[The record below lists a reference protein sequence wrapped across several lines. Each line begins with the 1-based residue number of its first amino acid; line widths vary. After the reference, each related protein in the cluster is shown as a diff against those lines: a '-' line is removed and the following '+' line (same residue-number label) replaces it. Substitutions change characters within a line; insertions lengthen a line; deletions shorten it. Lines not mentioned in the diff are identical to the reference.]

1 MKNIELPIPHNEKE
15 RLAALKRYNI
25 LDSLPDHAFDDAT
38 KLVSYI
44 CGVPIAHISF
54 IDESRQWFKSEIGI
68 GVTEVPREISFCQY
82 TIMESKMVEIPD
94 TLLNE
99 RFKEDPNVTGG
110 FKVRF
115 YAGIPLTTPDG
126 YNIGTLCA
134 VDHVSKELNEDQRN
148 ALSIIAK
155 HVINQLELST
165 KNIELDAQKKIAE
178 RAVLAKDSFLANMSH
193 EIRTPL
199 NAIIGF
205 TDLLAQTKLDTTQRD
220 YIDSVQIAG
229 ENLLL
234 IINDILDLSK
244 IESGN
249 LTIEVQP
256 FNLKKTLKHVYNLL
270 KIKASSAVEFNL
282 FVDTELPEMV
292 IGDQGRLNQILVNL
306 TGNAL
311 KFTEEGE
318 VTVSVKKV
326 NETDADYSLRFSVKD
341 TGIGIQEE
349 KLKTIFERFT
359 QAEESTTRR
368 FGGTGLGLSIVK
380 QLVELQNSEIH
391 VKSKEGRGSEF
402 SFVLTYKKADYVE
415 TPIEKL
421 MEEHLGKLKILLCED
436 NVLNQ
441 KLAKSVIENF
451 GFELD
456 IAENGEEGINL
467 LSKNNYDLVLM
478 DLQMPIKDGYQTT
491 EYIRKE
497 MKLSIPII
505 AMTAHSLVGE
515 QERCYDVGMDA
526 YVPKPFK
533 QAMLLET
540 IKTVLTKDAK
550 HPPKR
555 KIDLSFLDEM
565 SCGNPNFKQDMI
577 DLFIQKIPNELAQL
591 EEAFNTNDMEN
602 VKKLTHNMRS
612 SLDIFM
618 LKDLSNFL
626 SIIEQ
631 EAIMGK
637 FTSESLDKINILH
650 CGIIEVVKILK
661 EL

>member
-44 CGVPIAHISF
+44 CGVPIAYISF

-126 YNIGTLCA
+126 YNIGTICA
-134 VDHVSKELNEDQRN
+134 IDHITKELNENQKN

-249 LTIEVQP
+249 LTIEAQP
-256 FNLKKTLKHVYNLL
+256 FNLKKILKHVYNLL

-282 FVDTELPEMV
+282 FVDTELPELV

-326 NETDADYSLRFSVKD
+326 NETDDDYSLRFSVKD

-421 MEEHLGKLKILLCED
+421 LEEHLGKLKILLCED
-436 NVLNQ
+436 NALNQ

-456 IAENGEEGINL
+456 IAENGEEGIDL

-478 DLQMPIKDGYQTT
+478 DLQMPVKDGYQTT

-497 MKLSIPII
+497 MKLTIPII

-540 IKTVLTKDAK
+540 IKTVLTKDTNQ
-550 HPPKR
+550 PPKR

-591 EEAFNTNDMEN
+591 EEAFNSNDMES

-637 FTSESLDKINILH
+637 FTTESLDKINILH